1 MSGSLNLKITSA
13 KRDVTCKV
21 QKSTYTP
28 KNARSSGQEKSHHP
42 HRNHNNKTAKMDRGD
57 GFNSPTSQRSLN
69 CYHVLFTTIPRERGE
84 REKSKKMERWRE
96 ERLKEVL
103 NGAEQ
108 AACTLSSRLFSSE
121 GLSLKSSIASKACN
135 EARPFCCSEE
145 ERQARATVGF
155 LDNPVNAHKWGWF
168 WKAPGGRQ
176 PPPDIVAPFCA
187 VIIFVSG
194 LALLKHGKWKHT
206 PTLHDKCV
214 QQINVSV

>member
-1 MSGSLNLKITSA
+1 MSGSLNFEITSA

-42 HRNHNNKTAKMDRGD
+42 HRNHNNKQRKWTGEMDLTP
-57 GFNSPTSQRSLN
+57 PTSQRSLN
-69 CYHVLFTTIPRERGE
+69 CYSCTVYNHPERKRGE
-84 REKSKKMERWRE
+84 GKKAKKWRDGGKKGWKRCWTE
-96 ERLKEVL
+96 PNK
-103 NGAEQ
+103 

-155 LDNPVNAHKWGWF
+155 L
-168 WKAPGGRQ
+168 R
-176 PPPDIVAPFCA
+176 
-187 VIIFVSG
+187 
-194 LALLKHGKWKHT
+194 
-206 PTLHDKCV
+206 
-214 QQINVSV
+214 